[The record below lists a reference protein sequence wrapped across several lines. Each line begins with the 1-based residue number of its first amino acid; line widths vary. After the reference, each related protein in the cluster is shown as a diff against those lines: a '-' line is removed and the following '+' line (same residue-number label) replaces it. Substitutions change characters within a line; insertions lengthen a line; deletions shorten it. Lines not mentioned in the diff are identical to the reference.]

1 MSNRY
6 KDINKKLELTE
17 FIHQIVFLIINRED
31 YKSAAKILIE
41 NEIQVEDILKNT
53 HKLTSMHIATLAD
66 NLNLK
71 S

>member
-17 FIHQIVFLIINRED
+17 LIHQIVFLIINRED

-41 NEIQVEDILKNT
+41 NEIEVEDILKNT

-66 NLNLK
+66 SLDLK

>member
-53 HKLTSMHIATLAD
+53 HKLTSMHIAKLAD
-66 NLNLK
+66 SLNLK
-71 S
+71 A